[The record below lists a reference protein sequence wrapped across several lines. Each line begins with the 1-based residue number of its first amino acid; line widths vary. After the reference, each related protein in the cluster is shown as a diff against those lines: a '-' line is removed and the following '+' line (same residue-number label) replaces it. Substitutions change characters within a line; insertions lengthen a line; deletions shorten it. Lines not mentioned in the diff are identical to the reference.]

1 MESTPTSAFE
11 KPEFGGLRADEVEFE
26 DIDLDAVRRAASTL
40 LEGPISYV
48 PIRHHS
54 PTCALIAAQVIR
66 EKQPAVVLVE
76 GPPSFDD
83 QIELLLD
90 PSARMPLA
98 IYSHVALEFP
108 VTATDDFEAHP
119 EADGD
124 VGPQLP
130 PQPFRIGSYFPLCD
144 YSPELAALRAGR
156 AVGAELGFAD
166 LDYEQFARFGGS
178 VHGHANERRFEFSTA
193 LRDVAAQLGC
203 RDHNELWDQM
213 VEGHDAD
220 RADLLVSV
228 LTYGTLARAGVGED
242 ELRAD
247 GTAARELAMAQ
258 RIVDASATGPVVVVT
273 GAFHS
278 VALPELVELVTN
290 GEVFESDES
299 EQARPTVV
307 DRGHGLIRYSF
318 DRLDALSGYGAGMPS
333 PRWYQSEW
341 EHRSS
346 GNASD
351 PASELISEV
360 ANELRTAGRDGQPS
374 LPSVVDAFVATEQ
387 LHLLRNR
394 SRPTR
399 ADVVDAMV
407 SCFTKGEDSALSP
420 VRQTAQQLMTGHD
433 LGAVPPQTPRVPL
446 ALDFDRLV
454 EAFGMPNDSSLEKQL
469 HLDVYRSE
477 RDRRRS
483 RFMHGLV
490 SIGVVYGSCITP
502 LRFSSAAG
510 RDVIRERWAVRL
522 SGATDVSLT
531 EASVWGASIT
541 EAVAAKTRHDFEVL
555 LNQQPSAVELMQLV
569 MVAAQRGVPDVVA
582 AAINEVRLRVSV
594 DPSLV
599 AVIGALAESEL
610 LWSAREPLGGAA
622 MSALPAVAE
631 QLYVRACQLG
641 GRLREVPESE
651 QRQNVEALATLHR
664 IVHTEAWNGFDD
676 ELFWSMLDDQH
687 RRVGPGMIAGA
698 LSGLMWRGGR
708 LEDAEIVSMAA
719 GHLDAGSDPVL
730 GAEFVDGLI
739 LVARDVLWEVE
750 GLVAALCDA
759 LESYEQRQFLH
770 RVPGLRSAFSSLTPR
785 QTDRFAESIMERTGG
800 RANVRVAGI
809 TENQVLRH
817 VTLSASVAE
826 QLTADGLDG
835 WVEVDDV

>member
-1 MESTPTSAFE
+1 MEPDPVPIIE
-11 KPEFGGLRADEVEFE
+11 GV
-26 DIDLDAVRRAASTL
+26 DLEAVRAAASAL
-40 LEGPISYV
+40 LDGPVAYV

-54 PTCALIAAQVIR
+54 PTCALIADEVI
-66 EKQPAVVLVE
+66 KQRKPTTVLVE

-90 PSARMPLA
+90 PAARMPLA
-98 IYSHVALEFP
+98 IYSHVALEP
-108 VTATDDFEAHP
+108 ARVADDHELDP
-119 EADGD
+119 LADSDAAGESA
-124 VGPQLP
+124 PPLP

-156 AVGAELGFAD
+156 AVEAELGFAD
-166 LDYEQFARFGGS
+166 LDYDQFARFGGS
-178 VHGHANERRFEFSTA
+178 VHGHTNERRFEFSAT
-193 LRDVAAQLGC
+193 LGDVAAQLGC

-220 RADLLVSV
+220 RASV
-228 LTYGTLARAGVGED
+228 LFAVLAYGTLARAGAGEA
-242 ELRAD
+242 ELIAD

-258 RIVDASATGPVVVVT
+258 RIVEAAANGPVVVVT
-273 GAFHS
+273 GAFHT
-278 VALPELVELVTN
+278 VALPALVERLSS
-290 GEVFESDES
+290 GEAIEPLEA
-299 EQARPTVV
+299 EANQPTVV

-341 EHRSS
+341 EQRT
-346 GNASD
+346 NAD
-351 PASELISEV
+351 GGAPAPELITSV
-360 ANELRTAGRDGQPS
+360 ARELREAAGDGQPS

-407 SCFTKGEDSALSP
+407 SCFTKGEDSAINP
-420 VRQTAQQLMTGHD
+420 VRRVAQQLMTGHE

-446 ALDFDRLV
+446 ARDFDRLV
-454 EAFGMPNDSSLEKQL
+454 GAYDMPNDTTLEKQL

-502 LRFSSAAG
+502 LRFSSTSG
-510 RDVIRERWAVRL
+510 RDVIRERWVVRL

-531 EASVWGASIT
+531 EASVWGASIA
-541 EAVAAKTRHDFEVL
+541 EAVAAKTQHDFEL
-555 LNQQPSAVELMQLV
+555 LLEQRPSAVELMRLV
-569 MVAAQRGVPDVVA
+569 MTAAQRGVHEVVT
-582 AAINEVRLRVSV
+582 AAIDAVRLRVAV

-599 AVIGALAESEL
+599 AVTGALAEAEL

-622 MSALPAVAE
+622 MAALPDVAQ
-631 QLYVRACQLG
+631 QLYARACQLG
-641 GRLREVPESE
+641 GRLHEVPENE
-651 QRQNVEALATLHR
+651 QREHVGALASLHR
-664 IVHTEAWNGFDD
+664 IVNTEAWDGLD
-676 ELFWSMLDDQH
+676 EDLFWLMLEEQH
-687 RRVGPGMIAGA
+687 QRVGPGMLLGA
-698 LSGLMWRGGR
+698 LTGLLWRGGR
-708 LEDAEIVSMAA
+708 LGDERIVAMVS
-719 GHLDAGSDPVL
+719 GHLDAGSDPAL

-739 LVARDVLWEVE
+739 LAARDVLWEVD
-750 GLVAALCDA
+750 GLVDAMCDV
-759 LESYEQRQFLH
+759 LQSYEQRQFLQ

-785 QTDRFAESIMERTGG
+785 QTDRFAESIMARTGG
-800 RANVRVAGI
+800 RANVRVEGI
-809 TENQVLRH
+809 TDGEVLHH
-817 VTLSASVAE
+817 VGLSTAVTE
-826 QLTADGLDG
+826 QLAADGLDG
-835 WVEVDDV
+835 WLHREVSDV